1 MELGGVII
9 VAAIFALFGLIP
21 LLVARRTAI
30 TQNRENDRFSEHLRL
45 LTNDPREVE
54 ACGKSTGPLLARKRT
69 LPEMN
74 GGVMAQPSAKN
85 SATRVD
91 CRGSA
96 AVKEIARLRA
106 RRAARLAAEA
116 AAGRRRLLVSAILAF
131 FTLIVAGAVVA
142 ASISWAWTLIPA
154 SLLTAS
160 LVASRIAAI
169 HSEKIGAAELE
180 LLNELRTQ
188 APERRV
194 KKSSAPGGENEDEDA
209 VANEPPSDSAALSL
223 LRAAVEARAN
233 EVIERPTEAIAV
245 VAASRQAHADEL
257 VEASAEASKVEIE
270 GREIEAQESGSDPDP
285 IPATA
290 SVERCTWSVKSIPAP
305 SYAMRGR
312 VVGRAVHADTDLRG
326 IPKVDARVPARPL
339 QASVSGANALSTED
353 VVADQAV
360 ALDLDSVLDS
370 RRAQ

>member
-1 MELGGVII
+1 
-9 VAAIFALFGLIP
+9 
-21 LLVARRTAI
+21 
-30 TQNRENDRFSEHLRL
+30 
-45 LTNDPREVE
+45 
-54 ACGKSTGPLLARKRT
+54 
-69 LPEMN
+69 
-74 GGVMAQPSAKN
+74 MAQPSAKN

-91 CRGSA
+91 RRGSA

-116 AAGRRRLLVSAILAF
+116 AAGRRRLLVSAILALL
-131 FTLIVAGAVVA
+131 TLVVSGAVVA

-154 SLLTAS
+154 SLLAAS

-188 APERRV
+188 APQRRV
-194 KKSSAPGGENEDEDA
+194 KKSSTPGDETEHEEA
-209 VANEPPSDSAALSL
+209 AATEAPSDSAALAL
-223 LRAAVEARAN
+223 LRAAVESRAN
-233 EVIERPTEAIAV
+233 EVIERPAEAIAV
-245 VAASRQAHADEL
+245 VAASRETRADE
-257 VEASAEASKVEIE
+257 VEVSKDEAGEREAEAKE
-270 GREIEAQESGSDPDP
+270 QGSDPDP

-326 IPKVDARVPARPL
+326 IPKIEARVPARPL

-353 VVADQAV
+353 VIADQAV

>member
-1 MELGGVII
+1 M
-9 VAAIFALFGLIP
+9 
-21 LLVARRTAI
+21 
-30 TQNRENDRFSEHLRL
+30 S
-45 LTNDPREVE
+45 
-54 ACGKSTGPLLARKRT
+54 
-69 LPEMN
+69 
-74 GGVMAQPSAKN
+74 
-85 SATRVD
+85 
-91 CRGSA
+91 
-96 AVKEIARLRA
+96 
-106 RRAARLAAEA
+106 
-116 AAGRRRLLVSAILAF
+116 
-131 FTLIVAGAVVA
+131 GAVVA

-154 SLLTAS
+154 SLLAAS

-169 HSEKIGAAELE
+169 HSEKVGAAELE

-188 APERRV
+188 APQRRV
-194 KKSSAPGGENEDEDA
+194 KKSSTPGDETEHEEA
-209 VANEPPSDSAALSL
+209 AATEAPSDSAALAL
-223 LRAAVEARAN
+223 LRAAVESRAN
-233 EVIERPTEAIAV
+233 EVIERPAEAIAV

-270 GREIEAQESGSDPDP
+270 GREIEAQESGSEPDP

-326 IPKVDARVPARPL
+326 IPKVEARVPARPL